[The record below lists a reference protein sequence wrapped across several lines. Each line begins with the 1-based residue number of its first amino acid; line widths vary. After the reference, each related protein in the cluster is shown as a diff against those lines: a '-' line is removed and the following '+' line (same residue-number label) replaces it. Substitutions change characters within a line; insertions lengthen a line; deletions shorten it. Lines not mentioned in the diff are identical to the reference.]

1 MRQYAGFT
9 SAEESNRRYRDLLAG
24 GQTGLSVAF
33 DLPTQMG
40 YDSDDRRSPARWA
53 GWACRSTRSHDM
65 ERLLDG
71 IDLGAVSTS
80 MTINAT
86 AAILLALYEAVG
98 RRQGVEPARLRG
110 TVQND
115 ILKEYV
121 ARGTYIFPPQPSL
134 RLATDLIAYCRA
146 ELPQFNPISIS
157 GYHMREAGA
166 TAVQEL
172 AFTVGN
178 AIAYADAAVAAGL
191 AFDEFAPRLSFFF
204 AAHNDLFEEVAKFR
218 AARRLWARVARD
230 RYGATD
236 PRSMT
241 LRFHV
246 QTAGSTL
253 TAQQPETNTVR
264 TTVQALSAVLGGAQ
278 SLHTNALDEALGLP
292 SPQAARL
299 ALRTQQVLAYESGVT
314 APIDP
319 LGGSWYV
326 EALTDALDERASA
339 ELARLDE
346 QGGPLA
352 ALESGYQANAIA
364 DAAYADQRAFESGEA
379 VVVGVNAFTDIVAED
394 GSEPDDRSRRSLT
407 PMPNA
412 ARPSARRRCA
422 PLGIRDG
429 GRGRAGRPRIRR
441 PRDGKPPAPHPRLR
455 RGRRHP
461 GRDRRRAAGRLGGAP
476 AMSDEP
482 GLAPID
488 HVAVVVRDID
498 EALPRYRQLF
508 GLTAPD
514 GIQAV
519 TAQAVR
525 LCFLP
530 TGPPLRRASSSSS
543 PPTTRVAWLASSPR
557 AARVCTMSA
566 SAPPTSRSS
575 WRASR
580 RPGPSSSTAFPGR
593 GRTGPVAFV
602 HPRTLNG
609 VLWELLE
616 MGGPRRD
623 R

>member
-1 MRQYAGFT
+1 MTSGPGRDEATGDAAGRTPRHERTSSGIEIRDVYRSSDVAVGLSDRLGEPGTYPYTRGIHATGYRGRPWTMRQYAGFT
-9 SAEESNRRYRDLLAG
+9 SATESNRRFRDLLAR

-40 YDSDDRRSPARWA
+40 YDSDDPRVVGEVGRVGVPIDSVN
-53 GWACRSTRSHDM
+53 DM

-71 IDLGAVSTS
+71 IDLGTVSTS

-134 RLATDLIAYCRA
+134 RLATDLIAYCRSD
-146 ELPQFNPISIS
+146 LPQFNPISIS

-172 AFTVGN
+172 AYTMGN
-178 AIAYADAAVAAGL
+178 AISYADAAVAAGL

-218 AARRLWARVARD
+218 AARRLWARIARD
-230 RYGATD
+230 RYGAAD

-264 TTVQALSAVLGGAQ
+264 TTVQALAAVLGGAQ

-292 SPQAARL
+292 SPEAARL
-299 ALRTQQVLAYESGVT
+299 ALRTQQVLAHESGLT

-326 EALTDALDERASA
+326 ESLTDALDERATA

-346 QGGPLA
+346 LGGPLA
-352 ALESGYQANAIA
+352 ALEAGYQAGAIA
-364 DAAYADQRAFESGEA
+364 DAAYADQRALEAGESL
-379 VVVGVNAFTDIVAED
+379 VVGVNAFTDVDDGTVSASARPQPQVIDPAAEREQAERTAALRTARDPDTAAASLRALVA
-394 GSEPDDRSRRSLT
+394 
-407 PMPNA
+407 A
-412 ARPSARRRCA
+412 ARGTEN
-422 PLGIRDG
+422 LL
-429 GRGRAGRPRIRR
+429 PRIRACVEA
-441 PRDGKPPAPHPRLR
+441 DVTLGEIADAL
-455 RGRRHP
+455 
-461 GRDRRRAAGRLGGAP
+461 RAAWG
-476 AMSDEP
+476 E
-482 GLAPID
+482 
-488 HVAVVVRDID
+488 H
-498 EALPRYRQLF
+498 
-508 GLTAPD
+508 
-514 GIQAV
+514 
-519 TAQAVR
+519 
-525 LCFLP
+525 
-530 TGPPLRRASSSSS
+530 
-543 PPTTRVAWLASSPR
+543 
-557 AARVCTMSA
+557 
-566 SAPPTSRSS
+566 
-575 WRASR
+575 
-580 RPGPSSSTAFPGR
+580 RP
-593 GRTGPVAFV
+593 
-602 HPRTLNG
+602 
-609 VLWELLE
+609 
-616 MGGPRRD
+616 
-623 R
+623 

>member
-1 MRQYAGFT
+1 VSSGDDLAREDGAPRRDRSSSGFEIRSVYRAADLAPDLDDRLGDPGAYPYTRGIHASGYRGRPWTMRQYAGFT
-9 SAEESNRRYRDLLAG
+9 SPAESNRRFRDLLAS

-40 YDSDDRRSPARWA
+40 YDSDDSRVA
-53 GWACRSTRSHDM
+53 GEVGRVGVPIDTVHDM

-121 ARGTYIFPPQPSL
+121 ARGTYIFPPGPSL
-134 RLATDLIAYCRA
+134 RLATDVIAYCRA

-178 AIAYADAAVAAGL
+178 AITYADAVVAAGL

-230 RYGATD
+230 RYHATD

-264 TTVQALSAVLGGAQ
+264 TTVQALAAVLGGTQ
-278 SLHTNALDEALGLP
+278 SLHTNAMDEALGLP
-292 SPQAARL
+292 SPEAARL
-299 ALRTQQVLAYESGVT
+299 ALRTQQVLAYESGLS

-326 EALTDALDERASA
+326 EALTDELDERASA
-339 ELARLDE
+339 ELVRLDE
-346 QGGPLA
+346 MGGPLA
-352 ALESGYQANAIA
+352 ALEAGYQAGAIA
-364 DAAYADQRAFESGEA
+364 DAAYADQRAFESGQA
-379 VVVGVNAFTDIVAED
+379 VVVGVNAFV
-394 GSEPDDRSRRSLT
+394 EPGEE
-407 PMPNA
+407 A
-412 ARPSARRRCA
+412 ARPQPQRIDPEAERSQAERTRAVRAARDPTTA
-422 PLGIRDG
+422 AATVEALGAAAG
-429 GRGRAGRPRIRR
+429 GTENLLPRIRACVEA
-441 PRDGKPPAPHPRLR
+441 DVTLGEIADAL
-455 RGRRHP
+455 
-461 GRDRRRAAGRLGGAP
+461 RAAWG
-476 AMSDEP
+476 E
-482 GLAPID
+482 
-488 HVAVVVRDID
+488 H
-498 EALPRYRQLF
+498 
-508 GLTAPD
+508 
-514 GIQAV
+514 
-519 TAQAVR
+519 
-525 LCFLP
+525 
-530 TGPPLRRASSSSS
+530 
-543 PPTTRVAWLASSPR
+543 
-557 AARVCTMSA
+557 
-566 SAPPTSRSS
+566 
-575 WRASR
+575 
-580 RPGPSSSTAFPGR
+580 RP
-593 GRTGPVAFV
+593 
-602 HPRTLNG
+602 
-609 VLWELLE
+609 
-616 MGGPRRD
+616 
-623 R
+623 

>member
-1 MRQYAGFT
+1 MYRSADVAPGLAERLGEPGGYPYTRGIHATGYRGRPWTMRQYAGFT
-9 SAEESNRRYRDLLAG
+9 SAEESNRRFRDLLAG

-40 YDSDDRRSPARWA
+40 YDSDDPQVA
-53 GWACRSTRSHDM
+53 GEVGRVGVPIDTVHDM

-71 IDLGAVSTS
+71 IDLGVVSTS

-98 RRQGVEPARLRG
+98 RRRGVAPAQLRG

-146 ELPQFNPISIS
+146 ELPRFNPISIS

-172 AFTVGN
+172 AFTLGN

-191 AFDEFAPRLSFFF
+191 GFDEFAPRLSFFF
-204 AAHNDLFEEVAKFR
+204 ASHNDLFEEVAKFR
-218 AARRLWARVARD
+218 AARRLWARIARD

-264 TTVQALSAVLGGAQ
+264 TTVQALAAVLGGAQ

-292 SPQAARL
+292 SPEAARL
-299 ALRTQQVLAYESGVT
+299 ALRTQQVLAYESGLT

-326 EALTDALDERASA
+326 ESLTDALDERATA

-346 QGGPLA
+346 LGGPLA
-352 ALESGYQANAIA
+352 ALEAGYQAGAIA
-364 DAAYADQRAFESGEA
+364 DAAYADQQAFESGES
-379 VVVGVNAFTDIVAED
+379 VIVGVNAFVDAAGETVRPQPQSIDPAAERLQA
-394 GSEPDDRSRRSLT
+394 ERTAAVRSARD
-407 PMPNA
+407 PEA
-412 ARPSARRRCA
+412 ARASLEA
-422 PLGIRDG
+422 LGTAALG
-429 GRGRAGRPRIRR
+429 VENLLPRIRACVEADVTLGEIADALRATWGEHR
-441 PRDGKPPAPHPRLR
+441 P
-455 RGRRHP
+455 
-461 GRDRRRAAGRLGGAP
+461 
-476 AMSDEP
+476 
-482 GLAPID
+482 
-488 HVAVVVRDID
+488 
-498 EALPRYRQLF
+498 
-508 GLTAPD
+508 
-514 GIQAV
+514 
-519 TAQAVR
+519 
-525 LCFLP
+525 
-530 TGPPLRRASSSSS
+530 
-543 PPTTRVAWLASSPR
+543 
-557 AARVCTMSA
+557 
-566 SAPPTSRSS
+566 
-575 WRASR
+575 
-580 RPGPSSSTAFPGR
+580 
-593 GRTGPVAFV
+593 
-602 HPRTLNG
+602 
-609 VLWELLE
+609 
-616 MGGPRRD
+616 
-623 R
+623 